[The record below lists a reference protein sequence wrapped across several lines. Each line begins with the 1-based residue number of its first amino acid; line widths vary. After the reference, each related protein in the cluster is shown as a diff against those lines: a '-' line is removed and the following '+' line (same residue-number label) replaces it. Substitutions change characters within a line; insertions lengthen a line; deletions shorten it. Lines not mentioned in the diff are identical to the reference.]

1 MRGTRSIEDPKTGI
15 RVNISRPAQK
25 LIGSGNVNAFAKLLM
40 IMMEAMGAQ
49 GAYVSK
55 SGTMVDISVW
65 RRDGWQAR
73 MKVPAT
79 RRR

>member
-1 MRGTRSIEDPKTGI
+1 MRGTRYIEDPKTGI

-25 LIGSGNVNAFAKLLM
+25 LIGSGNVNEFVKQLM

-55 SGTMVDISVW
+55 RCTTVEISVW
-65 RRDGWQAR
+65 TKDGWQHTMR
-73 MKVPAT
+73 LKK
-79 RRR
+79 